1 MQSEILSVA
10 TAERIISDTAIGMS
24 MGKKY
29 DLAIFDMDGTL
40 TKSNS
45 SWRFVMDEF
54 GKDNLETYKEFVEGK
69 IDEREFMR
77 RDIALWKEAKPDV
90 KAIDIAKM
98 VRNMPLIDGIQET
111 VAALHYNNIRC
122 VICSGGLM
130 CAAKM
135 IADEFGFDDYIA
147 DDVES
152 DENGY
157 LTGNG
162 IMNIDLRNKAAAAKD
177 FMDKYGAKPERTI
190 SIGNSFGDVSMF
202 KISGLS
208 IAFNPLDMEIT
219 GASADHVIVSQNI
232 SDILDVILEVKD

>member
-1 MQSEILSVA
+1 
-10 TAERIISDTAIGMS
+10 

-40 TKSNS
+40 TTANS
-45 SWRFVMDEF
+45 SWRFILDEF
-54 GKDNLETYKEFVEGK
+54 GKENMETYKQFVNGE
-69 IDEREFMR
+69 IDEAEFMR

-90 KAIDIAKM
+90 KTIDIAKM
-98 VRNMPLIDGIQET
+98 MRNLPLIDGIQET
-111 VAALHYNNIRC
+111 VAALHYNNIKC

-135 IADEFGFDDYIA
+135 LADEYGFDDYIA
-147 DDVES
+147 DDIEA
-152 DENGY
+152 DEEGY

-162 IMNIDLRNKAAAAKD
+162 IMNLDLSNKGAAAKD
-177 FMDKYGAKPERTI
+177 FMDKYGVKPERTV

-202 KISGLS
+202 NISGLS

-219 GASADHVIVSQNI
+219 GAAADHVIVSRNI

>member
-1 MQSEILSVA
+1 
-10 TAERIISDTAIGMS
+10 

-40 TKSNS
+40 TKTNS
-45 SWRFVMDEF
+45 SWRFILDEF
-54 GKDNLETYKEFVEGK
+54 GKENMETYKLFVNGE
-69 IDEREFMR
+69 IDEAEFMR

-98 VRNMPLIDGIQET
+98 MRNLPLVDGIQET
-111 VAALHYNNIRC
+111 VAALHYNKIKC

-147 DDVES
+147 DDIETTE
-152 DENGY
+152 DGT

-162 IMNIDLRNKAAAAKD
+162 IMNLDLSNKGAAAKD
-177 FMDKYGAKPERTI
+177 FMDKYHVKPERTI
-190 SIGNSFGDVSMF
+190 TVGNSFGDVSMF
-202 KISGLS
+202 NISGLS

-219 GASADHVIVSQNI
+219 GAAADEVIVSDNI